1 MMAMANSVNGQNQ
14 AKQGQFVKGNKTQ
27 HEYQNVMSNANG
39 RDQMTSMLLEA
50 QVFTPLKQILKLN
63 IMQYQG
69 GVSMY
74 SPSAA
79 REVTIDPVA
88 LRKSQAKFKVTDGLT
103 PTDKQISGDDF
114 TMAIQTLG
122 SSPQLGAAY
131 NLGPMFSYLM
141 KTRNAD
147 LTQFEKSPQQQA
159 YEQAMGQWQQ
169 MAQLAVE
176 KGTQFSAPQP
186 TPQQYGYT
194 PGAPVGQQGET
205 SPAPGVQGSTGG
217 AVNG

>member
-1 MMAMANSVNGQNQ
+1 
-14 AKQGQFVKGNKTQ
+14 
-27 HEYQNVMSNANG
+27 
-39 RDQMTSMLLEA
+39 MTSMLLES
-50 QVFTPLKQILKLN
+50 QVFTPLKHILKLN
-63 IMQYQG
+63 IMQYQA

-79 REVTIDPVA
+79 RQIDIDPVA
-88 LRKSQAKFKVTDGLT
+88 LRKSQAVFKVTDGLT

-114 TMAIQTLG
+114 TMAIQVLG

-131 NLGPMFSYLM
+131 NLGQLFSYLM

-147 LTQFEKSPQQQA
+147 LTQFEKSKEQQM

-169 MAQLAVE
+169 MAQLAAE
-176 KGTQFSAPQP
+176 KGVPFSSPQP
-186 TPQQYGYT
+186 LPQQYGYN
-194 PGAPVGQQGET
+194 PGAPAGQQGET

-217 AVNG
+217 ATNG

>member
-1 MMAMANSVNGQNQ
+1 MLQMANSVNGQNQ

-63 IMQYQG
+63 IMQYQA
-69 GVSMY
+69 GVSIY
-74 SPSAA
+74 SPTAA
-79 REVTIDPVA
+79 KQVEIDPVA
-88 LRKSQAKFKVTDGLT
+88 LRKSSAVFKVTDGLT

-176 KGTQFSAPQP
+176 KGTAFQTPQP
-186 TPQQYGYT
+186 LPQQYGYT
-194 PGAPVGQQGET
+194 PGAPAGQQGET

-217 AVNG
+217 ATNG